1 MDKNEREAI
10 EKEFDFEQSRENRI
24 KALGKLMEAKDSI
37 NEAIDHERNDDN
49 IGVESVVLVSIE
61 GAIKDLSENLFNGT
75 NGD

>member
-1 MDKNEREAI
+1 MDKKEREAI

-24 KALGKLMEAKDSI
+24 KALGKLFEAKDYI

-49 IGVESVVLVSIE
+49 IGVESVVSVAIE
-61 GAIKDLSENLFNGT
+61 GAIDDLSENLFSGN